1 MSVIRVLT
9 IISVIFAG
17 LVPQVSASWAAEE
30 SANTQIS
37 SPQRQMTGTGKTAGV
52 AAGQTIGK
60 RGFFSRQLILGAIA
74 LAALAAIALEVSTD
88 NDKAPDL
95 GLPPT
100 TTTTTTTTT
109 SSSGG

>member
-9 IISVIFAG
+9 IISVMFAG
-17 LVPQVSASWAAEE
+17 LLPQASAAWAAEE
-30 SANTQIS
+30 SADTQIS
-37 SPQRQMTGTGKTAGV
+37 SPQRQMTGTGKKAGA

-60 RGFFSRQLILGAIA
+60 KGFFSRELILGAIA
-74 LAALAAIALEVSTD
+74 LAALAAIALEVSSD
-88 NDKAPDL
+88 NDKAPDV
-95 GLPPT
+95 GLPP